1 MPLLSNQIIKKPHV
15 SQVHYKITLINQD
28 SITDNEFLASKEIK
42 RNIFKKEESNVL
54 DQAKN
59 EAEKLLAEARVKA
72 QEISIQAKK
81 EGYKAG
87 YQEGYQEG
95 LGKAAREATEIRQN
109 AFDLLDQ
116 VQKIRQETIK
126 NLEHEIVN
134 LSCEIAEKII
144 CSQLTLAPE
153 VVLQIAKEAIN
164 LLLDKEQVSLLV
176 NPEEKEVFLAHREE
190 VLKNLPAG
198 TKLNI
203 LTETNIKPGGLKIR
217 TSQEELDATLDGCW
231 EVLKKILVKE

>member
-1 MPLLSNQIIKKPHV
+1 MPLLSNQIIKKPYV
-15 SQVHYKITLINQD
+15 SHAHYKITLINQD
-28 SITDNEFLASKEIK
+28 GITDNEFLASKEIK
-42 RNIFKKEESNVL
+42 PNIFKKEESNVL

-59 EAEKLLAEARVKA
+59 EAEKLLAEARIKA

-81 EGYKAG
+81 EGC
-87 YQEGYQEG
+87 QEGYQEG
-95 LGKAAREATEIRQN
+95 LGKAAREATEIRQS
-109 AFDLLDQ
+109 AFNLIDQ
-116 VQKIRQETIK
+116 AQKIKQETIK
-126 NLEHEIVN
+126 SLEKEIVN

-144 CSQLTLAPE
+144 CSQLTLSPE
-153 VVLQIAKEAIN
+153 VILQIAKEAIN

-203 LTETNIKPGGLKIR
+203 LTETNIKPGGFKIR
-217 TSQEELDATLDGCW
+217 TSQEELDTTLDGCW
-231 EVLKKILVKE
+231 EVLKKVLVKE

>member
-1 MPLLSNQIIKKPHV
+1 MLSNQIIKKPHV

-28 SITDNEFLASKEIK
+28 RITDNEFLASKEIE

-59 EAEKLLAEARVKA
+59 EAEKLLAEARIKA
-72 QEISIQAKK
+72 QEIFIQAKK
-81 EGYKAG
+81 EGYQA
-87 YQEGYQEG
+87 GYQEG
-95 LGKAAREATEIRQN
+95 LGKVAREATEIRQS

-116 VQKIRQETIK
+116 AQKIKQVTIK
-126 NLEHEIVN
+126 SLEKEIVN

-176 NPEEKEVFLAHREE
+176 NPEEKEVFLTHREE

>member
-28 SITDNEFLASKEIK
+28 RITDNEFLASKEIE

-59 EAEKLLAEARVKA
+59 EAEKLLAEARIKA
-72 QEISIQAKK
+72 QEIFIQAKK
-81 EGYKAG
+81 EGYQA
-87 YQEGYQEG
+87 GYQEG
-95 LGKAAREATEIRQN
+95 LGKAAREATEIRQS

-116 VQKIRQETIK
+116 AQKIKQVTIK
-126 NLEHEIVN
+126 SLEKEIVN

-176 NPEEKEVFLAHREE
+176 NPAEKEVFLAHREE
-190 VLKNLPAG
+190 ILKNLPAG

>member
-28 SITDNEFLASKEIK
+28 RITDNEFLASKEIE

-59 EAEKLLAEARVKA
+59 EAEKLLAEARIKA
-72 QEISIQAKK
+72 QEIFIQAKK
-81 EGYKAG
+81 EGYQA
-87 YQEGYQEG
+87 GYQEG
-95 LGKAAREATEIRQN
+95 LGKAAREATEIRQS

-116 VQKIRQETIK
+116 AQKIKQVTIK
-126 NLEHEIVN
+126 SLEKEIVN